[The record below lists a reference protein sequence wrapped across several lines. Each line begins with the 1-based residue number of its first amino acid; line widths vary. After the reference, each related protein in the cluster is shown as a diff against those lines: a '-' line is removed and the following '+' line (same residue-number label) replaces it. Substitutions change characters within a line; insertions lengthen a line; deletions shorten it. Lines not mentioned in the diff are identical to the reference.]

1 MKRKGKFSQ
10 MEYPTVPQPLY
21 TSAIIFI
28 LRGRNNRIKIPQP
41 FYHDAMQWEALVFK
55 AESAP

>member
-41 FYHDAMQWEALVFK
+41 FYHGAMQRVGFGI
-55 AESAP
+55 